1 MILLFV
7 LGVERKF
14 SLGNL
19 AHQQLIAGLQFVQQR
34 RQGAFRNQLNEKFHF
49 LFRGSRHN
57 RIGTLDPLAVVF
69 YSQARV
75 LARDKPEVPAAADT
89 EHPQIGSE
97 VQAPGDLCAVE
108 LFFKNRYWPGCTH
121 FEMAV
126 EKNYSHSP
134 ENWTRFL
141 TL

>member
-1 MILLFV
+1 MIFLLV
-7 LGVERKF
+7 LGIERKF

-19 AHQQLIAGLQFVQQR
+19 AHQQLIAWLQFVQQR
-34 RQGAFRNQLNEKFHF
+34 RQGAFRNQLNKKFHF
-49 LFRGSRHN
+49 IFRRRRHN

-69 YSQARV
+69 ESQARV
-75 LARDKPEVPAAADT
+75 LARDKLEVHAAANA
-89 EHPQIGSE
+89 EHPQIGSK
-97 VQAPGDLCAVE
+97 VHAPGDLCAVE